1 VRAAAGV
8 LLVGAMGSAA
18 DAVLHLLAYA
28 MTAPDVESASLV
40 RVMAFMQGPGLLFL
54 APLLACFFV
63 GGAWLSVALA
73 RARLVWRGSATLHGV
88 AAGLAVVGGAAA
100 ARGFVPPRAV
110 GLAVLACV
118 AGAQVWVGLALVDL
132 AGRAAARSAS

>member
-1 VRAAAGV
+1 
-8 LLVGAMGSAA
+8 
-18 DAVLHLLAYA
+18 

-40 RVMAFMQGPGLLFL
+40 RVMAFMQGPGLLLL

-73 RARLVWRGSATLHGV
+73 RARLVSRGSATLHGV
-88 AAGLAVVGGAAA
+88 AVGLAVAGGAAA
-100 ARGFVPPRAV
+100 SRGFVPPRAV

-118 AGAQVWVGLALVDL
+118 AGAQVWVGLALADL
-132 AGRAAARSAS
+132 ADRAAARSVS